1 MHAIINQKDGS
12 HYVSAVFGYYKKIS
26 ATDDYQ
32 RYMEGIHNP
41 YYVVWDATYTKLVK
55 HLVMV
60 PNTKYMIPQ
69 VLIVDCNQNDWK
81 MNDDGEGCVSFLD
94 KSLIDTLVDAGELP
108 ADVMQ
113 KCKSAYSSFV
123 YDDTPEIMNQHD
135 IDNLMWASGGFHDAT
150 LLKNAVSAFNAER
163 NEPNFLD
170 VLEFLRD
177 SYVWIPCNAILSDAD
192 EAKIKAMVEGASDN
206 LDSLVGLEMSNED
219 AIRLVPDI
227 LQNGDNFFFPV
238 FSSVEEMGEYG
249 EHFSKVEKH
258 MLEAIAMARNND
270 KKVSGIVLNA
280 FTEPFIL
287 EAEIFDI
294 VEKMKTRL

>member
-12 HYVSAVFGYYKKIS
+12 HYVSAVFGYYKNIS

-32 RYMEGIHNP
+32 RYLEGIHNP

-69 VLIVDCNQNDWK
+69 VLIVDCNQSDWK

-94 KSLIDTLVDAGELP
+94 KGLIDTLVDAGELP

-135 IDNLMWASGGFHDAT
+135 IENLMWASGGFHDARI
-150 LLKNAVSAFNAER
+150 AAE
-163 NEPNFLD
+163 NMEDDGSLHIHFDGTWGCEID
-170 VLEFLRD
+170 VWFWGDLEYDTSSRD
-177 SYVWIPCNAILSDAD
+177 PEEYDPYWF
-192 EAKIKAMVEGASDN
+192 G
-206 LDSLVGLEMSNED
+206 
-219 AIRLVPDI
+219 
-227 LQNGDNFFFPV
+227 
-238 FSSVEEMGEYG
+238 SSVILHDGYVYFVDEDDMTVDKIGPGYCY
-249 EHFSKVEKH
+249 FKARH
-258 MLEAIAMARNND
+258 MKYRIIPD
-270 KKVSGIVLNA
+270 KI
-280 FTEPFIL
+280 
-287 EAEIFDI
+287 
-294 VEKMKTRL
+294 